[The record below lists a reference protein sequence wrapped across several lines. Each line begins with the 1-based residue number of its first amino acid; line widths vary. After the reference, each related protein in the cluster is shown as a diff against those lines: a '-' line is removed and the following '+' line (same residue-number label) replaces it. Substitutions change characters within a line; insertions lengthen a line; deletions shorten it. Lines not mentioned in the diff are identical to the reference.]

1 MCSVNASV
9 YLSSCVYYAQ
19 KGEKKKLFRMQTS
32 KTKDGL

>member
-19 KGEKKKLFRMQTS
+19 KGEKKLFRMQTS